1 MEGSSLKQLAEDA
14 GDPDPMIALQAITR
28 MQREI
33 SGLEAVAV
41 RRARVAGLSW
51 AQIAA
56 ALGVSR
62 QAVHQKHGG
71 SRFSRG

>member
-14 GDPDPMIALQAITR
+14 GDPDPLIALQAITQ

-51 AQIAA
+51 AQIAT

-62 QAVHQKHGG
+62 QAVHHKHGG